1 LHRGTG
7 RAAWPSRLT
16 GAGASCGSLGA
27 GAIVGDMSEIPLGDE
42 SGEVAAANVD
52 DKTKLDDEAEA
63 EAEAEAQLDAE
74 AEAEAEVEP
83 EAEGEL

>member
-1 LHRGTG
+1 MHGDLG
-7 RAAWPSRLT
+7 LN
-16 GAGASCGSLGA
+16 LGA
-27 GAIVGDMSEIPLGDE
+27 DAIVGDMSEIPLGDE

-52 DKTKLDDEAEA
+52 SEAKLDDEAEA